1 MASKRGVDT
10 SAAVAYVL
18 EIDFPTVGKKRLGK
32 GTFRVTTHADQANE
46 LSLDA
51 ARQTL
56 RQEAEAVAALVARLD
71 SEFVAV
77 VEKIFACDH
86 RVVVSGL
93 GKSGIIGRKIAATL
107 ASTGTPTI
115 FVHAAEA
122 LHGDSGMVSRGDV
135 VIALSASGE
144 TAEVCQFAGLVS
156 MRGVPVIALT
166 GNPESTLG
174 RLAAHVLNV
183 GVMREADPLNL
194 APTASTTATLA
205 MGDALAS
212 ALMVRRGFTERDFA
226 GFHPAGSLGRRL
238 LATETAA
245 DGTAGEPGGPHTDGE
260 GSGAGAGTNVNQGE
274 EAR

>member
-1 MASKRGVDT
+1 MGEGRFA
-10 SAAVAYVL
+10 
-18 EIDFPTVGKKRLGK
+18 
-32 GTFRVTTHADQANE
+32 VTTHADQAGE

-56 RQEAEAVAALVARLD
+56 RQEAEAVAALVTRLD
-71 SEFVAV
+71 SGFVAV
-77 VEKIFACDH
+77 VERIFHCDR

-122 LHGDSGMVSRGDV
+122 LHGDSGMVSPGDV

-144 TAEVCQFAGLVS
+144 TAEVCHFARLVS
-156 MRGVPVIALT
+156 ERGIPVIALT
-166 GNPESTLG
+166 GDPGSTLG
-174 RLAAHVLNV
+174 RLAAHVLDV

-212 ALMVRRGFTERDFA
+212 ALIVRRGFTEKDFA
-226 GFHPAGSLGRRL
+226 GFHPAGSLGKRL
-238 LATETAA
+238 LPTVPETNIGDA
-245 DGTAGEPGGPHTDGE
+245 
-260 GSGAGAGTNVNQGE
+260 NVTQGE
-274 EAR
+274 EAQ